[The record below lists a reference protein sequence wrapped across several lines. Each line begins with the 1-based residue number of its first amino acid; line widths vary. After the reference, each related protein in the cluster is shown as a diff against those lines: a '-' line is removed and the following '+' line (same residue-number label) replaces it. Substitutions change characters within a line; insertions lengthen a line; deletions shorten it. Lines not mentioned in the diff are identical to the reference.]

1 MTSWIDSITNPLK
14 AAGEAAQKLIELRD
28 TAKFGDAL
36 IELQA
41 QIIAA
46 QQGALAAQ
54 AREAAMTEE
63 IRDLK
68 ARMAELEAWDAEK
81 QRYKLHDFGGETFA
95 YILKKEESNGEPMH
109 RICAHCY
116 QKGHR
121 SILQFHFRNGY
132 SRDVY
137 DCPACKT
144 EFRFGVGRDPPMDA
158 RVNSDYDPL
167 DP

>member
-14 AAGEAAQKLIELRD
+14 AAGETAQKLIELRD

-54 AREAAMTEE
+54 AREAAMSEE

-95 YILKKEESNGEPMH
+95 YILKEEESNGEPMH
-109 RICAHCY
+109 RICANCY
-116 QKGHR
+116 QQGHR
-121 SILQFHFRNGY
+121 SILQFKYTTGY
-132 SRDVY
+132 QQDKY
-137 DCPACKT
+137 NCPACGKD
-144 EFRFGVGRDPPMDA
+144 FLFGVRHSPPMPERA
-158 RVNSDYDPL
+158 ISDYDPFE
-167 DP
+167 